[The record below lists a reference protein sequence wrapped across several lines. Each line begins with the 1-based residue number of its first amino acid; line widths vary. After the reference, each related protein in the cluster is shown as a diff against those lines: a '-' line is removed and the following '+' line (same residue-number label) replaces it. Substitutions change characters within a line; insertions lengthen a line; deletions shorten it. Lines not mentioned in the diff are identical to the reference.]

1 MNASFLFDVTA
12 MVRDGRDD
20 PEPVLLPLQQN
31 EYRVIQFCVA
41 MRDTKPDHL
50 GFTKPDHLR
59 FVIIVGKTSKKY
71 KTGVLQF
78 CFPCDGVQH

>member
-41 MRDTKPDHL
+41 NAAIQNRITSDFSLSSGKQVKNTKP
-50 GFTKPDHLR
+50 G
-59 FVIIVGKTSKKY
+59 
-71 KTGVLQF
+71 
-78 CFPCDGVQH
+78 